1 MTEQNAPARSR
12 ILAIAPY
19 EGMNTAMQ
27 HAIEAYPEADFDI
40 YTADLEAALDI
51 LNELNLQL
59 YDCIISRGG
68 TAELLRKKTAL
79 PVVEIPISIY
89 DILRTI
95 KLAENYSKRYAV
107 VGFRSITE
115 PAHTLA
121 ALLGM
126 QPDIFTIS
134 AAEEAPAVLE
144 KLRQNGYHMAVCDMI
159 VHTTAR
165 QLGLDAFLITSGVE
179 SLHSAIDQALSLSS
193 WFVRLRRENTLL
205 KSVTEGQEAIVV
217 VLSADGSL
225 YYHNSDLPDSL
236 LDKLRVHRTEIP
248 RNGTLRFYHSDA
260 GTFFHVTAKAILL
273 DRAERTLFYCVPSRI
288 PLHRRNAGIRAL
300 SKGECEFLFSTSFYS
315 LSGAMGSLG
324 NEIKSLARLR
334 QPILILG
341 ESGTGK
347 EQIARYLYLHSA
359 LSNHPL
365 VVVDCAEA
373 SEKSWSFLLEHY
385 NSPLSDS
392 GNTVYFQN
400 LEQIAE
406 DKSKALLSAIT
417 DTGLARRVRLLFSA
431 TVADEAPV
439 SDIVRRFS
447 ERLGCMTLRLPSL
460 RQRSDEIP
468 SLASLYLNNLNLEL
482 GKQISA
488 FEPRALELLR
498 SYSWPNNYTQFKNLL
513 CSLAA
518 LSDSAYIRNSSVLDL
533 LARERL
539 LRASEPSPT
548 RTMTP
553 EPPKTLDTRIREMI
567 RQTVKANGGNR
578 AAAAR
583 ELGISRTTLWRYL
596 SQSTFDTL

>member
-144 KLRQNGYHMAVCDMI
+144 KLRQNGYHMVVCDMI

-205 KSVTEGQEAIVV
+205 KSVTEGQEAIVA

-225 YYHNSDLPDSL
+225 YYHNSDLSDSL
-236 LDKLRVHRTEIP
+236 LDKLRVQRTEIP

-273 DRAERTLFYCVPSRI
+273 DRAERTLFYCLPSRI
-288 PLHRRNAGIRAL
+288 PLHRQNAGIRAL

-406 DKSKALLSAIT
+406 DKAKALLSAIT

-518 LSDSAYIRNSSVLDL
+518 LSDSAYIRSSSVLDL

-548 RTMTP
+548 RAMTP
-553 EPPKTLDTRIREMI
+553 EPPKTLDTRIREI
-567 RQTVKANGGNR
+567 IQQTVKANGGNR